1 MRLDQ
6 LYETTMVMFTIE
18 VMGGGEPIADAQIVG
33 STQLASGEHTID
45 TPLTGSN
52 GTTQAELL
60 VGKTY
65 DVYVEGPGNEY
76 RVTSLSGTGTD
87 GSNHVTVE
95 EGASIT
101 VSMNPEQMPPE
112 QALVVSEH
120 TE

>member
-6 LYETTMVMFTIE
+6 LYEMAIVMFTIE
-18 VMGGGEPIADAQIVG
+18 LMGGDEPVADTQIVG

-60 VGKTY
+60 VERTY

-76 RVTSLSGTGTD
+76 Q
-87 GSNHVTVE
+87 VTVRHSE
-95 EGASIT
+95 IISKAGVCS
-101 VSMNPEQMPPE
+101 
-112 QALVVSEH
+112 LVVDIR
-120 TE
+120 TFGAG